1 VALGSLDFP
10 DVIRPGDQVMWG
22 QAAAEP
28 AVLIDALL
36 RQRADIGAFRIFVGT
51 SWCRSLTSDIADLV
65 HIRSYCGA
73 GLNRKLAQAGVLD
86 IVPCR
91 YSHLPGLIRRGVLQA
106 DVLLLQ
112 VSPPDAAGRYSLS
125 MAHDY
130 LPAALD
136 AARIVIAEVNQQA
149 PWTYGERYIHESE
162 IDIAIETDR
171 ELPDPMTAGPS
182 PVELAIAKRAAGL
195 IEDGATL
202 QVGIGTL
209 PAAILSQLG
218 GHRELGLHTGA
229 LIDEAAALVAAGV
242 ITNARK
248 SIDAGVCIAGV
259 VMGGRRAQ
267 ALGGG
272 NPSVQFRSI
281 EYTHAAD
288 VLARLDNLVAINSAI
303 EVDLT
308 GQVNAEVGG
317 GTYVGAVGG
326 ALDFL
331 EGANRSRGGLPI
343 IALPST
349 VGAGANTKTRVV
361 SRLSGPVSTARS
373 NVGIVIT
380 EHGAVDLRGLSIHE
394 RIPKMISL
402 AAPEFREQLARD
414 AFDIGVRRLRPP
426 SELPLFSKPGIFALD
441 AIFSNGDRN
450 A

>member
-1 VALGSLDFP
+1 
-10 DVIRPGDQVMWG
+10 MWG

-28 AVLIDALL
+28 AALIGALL
-36 RQRADIGAFRIFVGT
+36 SQRADIGAFRIFVGA
-51 SWCRSLTSDIADLV
+51 SWCKSLTSDIADLV

-73 GLNRKLAQAGVLD
+73 GLNRKLSRAGVLD

-91 YSHLPGLIRRGVLQA
+91 YSDLPSLIRRGLLKA

-112 VSPPDAAGRYSLS
+112 VSPPDASGRYSLS

-136 AARIVIAEVNQQA
+136 SARIVIAEINRKA
-149 PWTYGERYIHESE
+149 PWTYGERYIDESE
-162 IDIAIETDR
+162 IDMAVETDR
-171 ELPDPMTAGPS
+171 ELPDPAASRPS
-182 PVELAIAKRAAGL
+182 AVEFAIARRAAEL

-229 LIDEAAALVAAGV
+229 LIDEAAELVAAGV

-248 SIDAGVCIAGV
+248 SIDAGVCVAGV

-267 ALGGG
+267 ALGAA
-272 NPSVQFRSI
+272 NRAVQFRSVD
-281 EYTHAAD
+281 YTHAAD
-288 VLARLDNLVAINSAI
+288 VLARQDRLVAINSAI
-303 EVDLT
+303 EIDLT
-308 GQVNAEVGG
+308 GQVNAEVAGES
-317 GTYVGAVGG
+317 YVGAVGG

-343 IALPST
+343 VALPST
-349 VGAGANTKTRVV
+349 TDDGARTRIV
-361 SRLSGPVSTARS
+361 SRLSGPVSTPRS
-373 NVGIVIT
+373 NAAIVMT
-380 EHGAVDLRGLSIHE
+380 EHGAVDLRGLSIRE
-394 RIPKMISL
+394 RIPRMISL

-414 AFDIGVRRLRPP
+414 AFDSG
-426 SELPLFSKPGIFALD
+426 
-441 AIFSNGDRN
+441 
-450 A
+450 

>member
-1 VALGSLDFP
+1 MKTLGLGSLDFR
-10 DVIRPGDQVMWG
+10 DLIRPGDQLMWG

-28 AVLIDALL
+28 AALIDVLI
-36 RQRADIGAFRIFVGT
+36 RQRADVGAFSVFVGA
-51 SWCRSLTSDIADLV
+51 SWCESLTSDIADLV
-65 HIRSYCGA
+65 HIRSYCAA
-73 GLNRKLAQAGVLD
+73 GLNRKLAKAGVLD

-91 YSHLPGLIRRGVLQA
+91 YSDLPSLIRRGALKA
-106 DVLLLQ
+106 DVLMLQ
-112 VSPPDAAGRYSLS
+112 VSPPNASGRYSLS

-136 AARIVIAEVNQQA
+136 SARIVIAEVNHKA
-149 PWTYGERYIHESE
+149 PWTYGERYIDESE

-171 ELPDPMTAGPS
+171 ELPDPIASHPS
-182 PVELAIAKRAAGL
+182 AVELTIAKHAAGL

-248 SIDAGVCIAGV
+248 SIDAGVSVAGV
-259 VMGGRRAQ
+259 VMGGHRAQ
-267 ALGGG
+267 ALGAG
-272 NPSVQFRSI
+272 NPAVQFRSV

-288 VLARLDNLVAINSAI
+288 VLARLDHLVAINSAVEI
-303 EVDLT
+303 DLT
-308 GQVNAEVGG
+308 GQVNAEVAG

-326 ALDFL
+326 APDFL

-343 IALPST
+343 IALPSP
-349 VGAGANTKTRVV
+349 RIV

-373 NVGIVIT
+373 NVGLVIT
-380 EHGAVDLRGLSIHE
+380 EYGAVDLRGLSIRE
-394 RIPKMISL
+394 RIPKMISI

-414 AFDIGVRRLRPP
+414 AFGTGEGGAQAPLPIARRKP
-426 SELPLFSKPGIFALD
+426 SKPLA
-441 AIFSNGDRN
+441 R
-450 A
+450 

>member
-1 VALGSLDFP
+1 VKTLALGSLDFRGL
-10 DVIRPGDQVMWG
+10 IRPGDQVIWG

-28 AVLIDALL
+28 AALIDVLIG
-36 RQRADIGAFRIFVGT
+36 QRADVDAFSVFVGA
-51 SWCRSLTSDIADLV
+51 SWCESLTSDIADRV

-73 GLNRKLAQAGVLD
+73 GLNRKFAKAGVLD

-91 YSHLPGLIRRGVLQA
+91 YSELPGLIRRGALKA

-112 VSPPDAAGRYSLS
+112 VSAPDDSGRYSLS

-136 AARIVIAEVNQQA
+136 AARIVIAEVNHKA
-149 PWTYGERYIHESE
+149 PWTYGERYLDESE
-162 IDIAIETDR
+162 IDIAVETDR
-171 ELPDPMTAGPS
+171 ELPDPIASHPS
-182 PVELAIAKRAAGL
+182 AVELAIANHAAGL

-229 LIDEAAALVAAGV
+229 LINEAAALVAAGV

-248 SIDAGVCIAGV
+248 SIDPGVSVAGV
-259 VMGGRRAQ
+259 VMGGRPAQ
-267 ALGGG
+267 ALGAG
-272 NPSVQFRSI
+272 NPAVRFRSV

-288 VLARLDNLVAINSAI
+288 VLARLDRLVAINSAV

-308 GQVNAEVGG
+308 GQVNAEVAA

-326 ALDFL
+326 APDFL

-343 IALPST
+343 IALPSH
-349 VGAGANTKTRVV
+349 RVV

-373 NVGIVIT
+373 NVGVVIT
-380 EHGAVDLRGLSIHE
+380 EYGAVDLRGLSIRE
-394 RIPKMISL
+394 RIAKMISL

-414 AFDIGVRRLRPP
+414 VFDAGVGGRNSSCKLPFPP
-426 SELPLFSKPGIFALD
+426 HPGIFALN
-441 AIFSNGDRN
+441 ANISDRGRDV
-450 A
+450 

>member
-1 VALGSLDFP
+1 
-10 DVIRPGDQVMWG
+10 MWG

-28 AVLIDALL
+28 AALIDTLM
-36 RQRADIGAFRIFVGT
+36 RQRADIGPFGVFVGA
-51 SWCRSLTSDIADLV
+51 SWCESLTSDIADLV

-73 GLNRKLAQAGVLD
+73 GLNRNLAKAGVLD

-91 YSHLPGLIRRGVLQA
+91 YSDLPGLIRRGALKA

-112 VSPPDAAGRYSLS
+112 VAPPDGSGRYSLS

-130 LPAALD
+130 LAAALD
-136 AARIVIAEVNQQA
+136 SARIVIAEVNHKA
-149 PWTYGERYIHESE
+149 PWTYGERYIEESE

-171 ELPDPMTAGPS
+171 ALPDPVASRPS
-182 PVELAIAKRAAGL
+182 AVEFAIAKHAAGL

-202 QVGIGTL
+202 QVGIGAL

-248 SIDAGVCIAGV
+248 SIDAGVSVAGV

-267 ALGGG
+267 ALGAA
-272 NPSVQFRSI
+272 NPAVQFRSV

-288 VLARLDNLVAINSAI
+288 ILARQDRLVAINSAV

-308 GQVNAEVGG
+308 GQVNAEVAA

-326 ALDFL
+326 APDFL

-343 IALPST
+343 IALPSS
-349 VGAGANTKTRVV
+349 RIV

-373 NVGIVIT
+373 NVGVVIT
-380 EHGAVDLRGLSIHE
+380 EYGAVDLRGLSIGE

-402 AAPEFREQLARD
+402 AAPEFREQLARK
-414 AFDIGVRRLRPP
+414 AFGAAEGAR
-426 SELPLFSKPGIFALD
+426 SSKLPLLPEPGIFALN
-441 AIFSNGDRN
+441 AILSDRGRN
-450 A
+450 V

>member
-1 VALGSLDFP
+1 VKTLRLGSLDFR
-10 DVIRPGDQVMWG
+10 DIIRPGDQLMWG

-28 AVLIDALL
+28 AALIDALV
-36 RQRADIGAFRIFVGT
+36 RQRADIGSFRIFVGA
-51 SWCRSLTSDIADLV
+51 SWCKSLTSDIADLV
-65 HIRSYCGA
+65 RIRSYCGA
-73 GLNRKLAQAGVLD
+73 GLNRKLAQAGALD

-91 YSHLPGLIRRGVLQA
+91 YSHLPGLIRRGVLKA

-136 AARIVIAEVNQQA
+136 SARIVIAEVNQRA
-149 PWTYGERYIHESE
+149 PWTYGERYIEESQ

-171 ELPDPMTAGPS
+171 EFPGPVASDPST
-182 PVELAIAKRAAGL
+182 VELAIAQRAAGL

-209 PAAILSQLG
+209 PAVILSQLG
-218 GHRELGLHTGA
+218 SHRDLGLHTGA
-229 LIDEAAALVAAGV
+229 LTEEAAALVAAGV

-248 SIDAGVCIAGV
+248 SIDAGVSIVGV

-267 ALGGG
+267 ALGET
-272 NPSVQFRSI
+272 NPAVQFRSV

-308 GQVNAEVGG
+308 GQVNAEVAA

-326 ALDFL
+326 ALDFF
-331 EGANRSRGGLPI
+331 EGANRSRGGLPM

-349 VGAGANTKTRVV
+349 RIV
-361 SRLSGPVSTARS
+361 SRLSGPVSTPRCNA
-373 NVGIVIT
+373 GIVVT
-380 EHGAVDLRGLSIHE
+380 EHGAVDLRGLSIRE
-394 RIPKMISL
+394 RLPRMISL

-414 AFDIGVRRLRPP
+414 ACDIR
-426 SELPLFSKPGIFALD
+426 
-441 AIFSNGDRN
+441 
-450 A
+450 